1 MKSEILCHLLLLH
14 VEWVDHLSTHTHRYP
29 LRYFWRSFIF
39 LDLNLPLVTLIQLL
53 YGNRR
58 ISCIIQ
64 EPEMARI
71 RQGDW
76 RQTFTF
82 EVGLRSFILVYILP
96 RDINTD
102 LLHYFI
108 GGFELFKFFCLL
120 FVFYLTAQHK
130 GYVIRQNI

>member
-1 MKSEILCHLLLLH
+1 
-14 VEWVDHLSTHTHRYP
+14 
-29 LRYFWRSFIF
+29 
-39 LDLNLPLVTLIQLL
+39 
-53 YGNRR
+53 
-58 ISCIIQ
+58 
-64 EPEMARI
+64 MARI

-130 GYVIRQNI
+130 GYVIRQNIWLFIVSFSDGGVNVAQLHL